1 MAMKTYERKNVMVA
15 VVVGMLAMTGM
26 APPAFAQGSGTTA
39 VNTAETTPATEPGG
53 LAIPAVDPW
62 RFDFDIIGW
71 GPQINGN
78 IGVAGHQANVDV
90 KLNTLLDD
98 LKGIAML
105 GFQLRKE
112 KFGVYA
118 QPNWISLQAN
128 GNVGPLGSKDD
139 MQIWIVDVAGFYQLA
154 KWGEEK
160 PLTLDALIGVR
171 YWNVSDDL
179 TLTGPGGIINY
190 HNSDSTYLIDPIIG
204 LRSQIYFTTKFSL
217 SLHADVGGFSASQ
230 HSSDLTW
237 QALGTLDYDFTRHF
251 SLALGYRALSTYQP
265 DGKNLD
271 LLMHGAFLALD
282 FHW

>member
-1 MAMKTYERKNVMVA
+1 MKRINCQTLINLSLTA
-15 VVVGMLAMTGM
+15 TMLAMTGM
-26 APPAFAQGSGTTA
+26 APSAFAQESGTNA
-39 VNTAETTPATEPGG
+39 VNTAVTTPATEPGG
-53 LAIPAVDPW
+53 LDIPAVDPW

-71 GPQINGN
+71 GPQVNGD

-90 KLNTLLDD
+90 KLNTLLGD
-98 LKGIAML
+98 LNGIAML

-112 KFGVYA
+112 KFGFYA

-128 GNVGPLGSKDD
+128 GSVGPLGAEDD
-139 MQIWIVDVAGFYQLA
+139 MQVWVVDVAGFYQLA

-179 TLTGPGGIINY
+179 TLTLPGGAVIY
-190 HNSDSTYLIDPIIG
+190 QNSDSTYLIDPIIG
-204 LRSQIYFTTKFSL
+204 LRSQIFFTRKLSL

-265 DGKNLD
+265 EGKNLD